1 MSCVVEILLHC
12 GPQHRTLLCVVAH
25 NAEKCSTF
33 LSTTVRQL
41 FLRVVGNDG
50 KNCSNFSSCVFFHV
64 VVHNTYNFFA
74 LLTTAGK
81 MIDVVA
87 YTGENGQIQI
97 SPRIRIHMQI
107 YTRISIR
114 GQGWCISRRK
124 LRWKLLRSV
133 PLSCLFSSKMYFT
146 TILQIERF
154 SNYGQRNKHCTAPRH
169 RLFT

>member
-25 NAEKCSTF
+25 
-33 LSTTVRQL
+33 
-41 FLRVVGNDG
+41 RVVGNDE

-87 YTGENGQIQI
+87 YTGDNGQIRI

-114 GQGWCISRRK
+114 GLG
-124 LRWKLLRSV
+124 
-133 PLSCLFSSKMYFT
+133 
-146 TILQIERF
+146 
-154 SNYGQRNKHCTAPRH
+154 
-169 RLFT
+169 